1 MSEADEPEPQ
11 LKRLLSAARYRVED
25 TTVGL
30 LAHRS
35 IDRRAVMIVAGG
47 ASPLDAERYIP
58 AEAIHRTLIYPEE
71 PGPAARGA
79 AAERGLEIL
88 VAETLGPALGELLLL
103 PEVALGPSER
113 GGEAPAIGPIETPI
127 ANFPPGERVVRPRLG
142 RNEAELLA
150 GVEGFRYTLRLVP
163 YYVAPYRVR
172 ESAAHGRLG
181 ATHEFLVAVHGLSGR
196 VEVWEPGD
204 RELGGEL
211 EEPHERLEPS
221 IPDDRARE
229 LADAR
234 LRERHTVSV
243 DHTEQHGG
251 ALVIERR
258 RLPPAEHDLKIG
270 AFALVHVPFWYVE
283 GADGRV
289 IIDAVSGARSDPAAA
304 TTRSG

>member
-1 MSEADEPEPQ
+1 MGAEEPEPQ
-11 LKRLLSAARYRVED
+11 LKRLLSAARYLIED

-35 IDRRAVMIVAGG
+35 IDRRAVVIVIGS

-58 AEAIHRTLIYPEE
+58 AEAIHRTLIYAEE

-79 AAERGLEIL
+79 AAEHGLEIL

-103 PEVALGPSER
+103 PETALGPSER
-113 GGEAPAIGPIETPI
+113 LGEEFAPGPLETPI
-127 ANFPPGERVVRPRLG
+127 ASFPPGERIVRPRLG

-172 ESAAHGRLG
+172 ESAAHGRVG
-181 ATHEFLVAVHGLSGR
+181 AIHEFLVAVHGLNGR
-196 VEVWEPGD
+196 VEVWEPSD
-204 RELGGEL
+204 RELGGEIT
-211 EEPHERLEPS
+211 EPHERLEPS
-221 IPDDRARE
+221 VPDDRARE

-258 RLPPAEHDLKIG
+258 RVPPADQDLKIG

-289 IIDAVSGARSDPAAA
+289 VIDAVSGARSEPVGGSS
-304 TTRSG
+304 R